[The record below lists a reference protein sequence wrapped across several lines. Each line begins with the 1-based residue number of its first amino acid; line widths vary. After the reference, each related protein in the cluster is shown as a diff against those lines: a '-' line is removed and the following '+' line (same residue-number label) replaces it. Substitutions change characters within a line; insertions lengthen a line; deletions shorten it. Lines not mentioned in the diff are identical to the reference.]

1 LSKMKLGLLLPN
13 QGVVFGAVTI
23 KEMLEMA
30 EEADGSQ
37 LFDSLF
43 VGDNLLAKPRLESVT
58 LLSTLA
64 GRTRHARLGT
74 ACMASFPLRN
84 PIVLAAQWAALDNLS
99 EGRSLLVACIGGGGS
114 HGIVGGFANEYR
126 AFGIPP
132 GERVERLLEGMQV
145 LRTLWTDD
153 PATHHGKFFD
163 FEDVAVRP
171 APVQKP
177 CPPIWIAN
185 NPQAFKAS
193 PAIYDRAISRVGR
206 HADGWMTTMVTPEQ
220 YRTGWQAVRA
230 AAATHGRDPA
240 KIEGCVYHNVH
251 IGERETAFEQSK
263 RFLDEYYTTD
273 FDRDFVEMWTAHGPP
288 EECAETLRAFA
299 DAGVDLLSVRFSAY
313 DQLGQMRR
321 FVNEVVPLL

>member
-1 LSKMKLGLLLPN
+1 MPKMKLGLLLPN

-30 EEADGSQ
+30 EEADRSHI
-37 LFDSLF
+37 FDALF

-64 GRTRHARLGT
+64 GRTQRARLGT

-84 PIVLAAQWAALDNLS
+84 PIVLAAQWAALDNLT

-126 AFGIPP
+126 AFGIAP
-132 GERVERLLEGMQV
+132 GERVGRLVEGMQV
-145 LRTLWTDD
+145 LRTLWTED

-171 APVQKP
+171 APIQKP

-185 NPQAFKAS
+185 NPQAFKAT
-193 PAIYDRAISRVGR
+193 PTVYQRAINRVGQY
-206 HADGWMTTMVTPEQ
+206 ADGWMTTMVTPEQ
-220 YRTGWQAVRA
+220 FRTGWQAVQESA
-230 AAATHGRDPA
+230 AANGREPA
-240 KIEGCVYHNVH
+240 GIEGCVYHNVH
-251 IGERETAFEQSK
+251 IGDREAAFEQSK
-263 RFLDEYYTTD
+263 RFLDEYYSTD
-273 FDRDFVEMWTAHGPP
+273 FSREFVEMWTAHGSP
-288 EECAETLRAFA
+288 EECAEKLREFE
-299 DAGVDLLSVRFSAY
+299 DAGVDLLSVRFSAF

-321 FVNEVVPLL
+321 FVEEVVPLL